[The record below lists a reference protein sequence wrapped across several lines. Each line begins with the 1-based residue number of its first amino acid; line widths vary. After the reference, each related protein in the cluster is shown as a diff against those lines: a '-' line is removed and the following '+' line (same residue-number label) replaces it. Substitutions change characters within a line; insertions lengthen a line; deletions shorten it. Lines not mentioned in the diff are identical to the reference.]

1 MTEAKTGKW
10 FGVFA
15 LGLTA
20 CACALPSAADEPVAS
35 PYATG
40 GEVTRIDLGNLRMS
54 YIHVFTNTDE
64 VATFASTG
72 KRNLTLRYL
81 VVGAGGAGGSRYAG
95 STMGGG
101 GGGGGGVCE
110 TNGVSFAK
118 GATWQVLVGEG
129 ATSYAKVA
137 GSSSISNGVFNV
149 ETVPGGGNGADAGTE
164 GRVAT
169 AGASGGGA
177 SRRTGQY
184 TGGLGTYTNSIFGVE
199 YGPFKGGDT
208 AANRAGAGGGGASQ
222 NGYKNTTG
230 GSWGK
235 GGEGLVSDI
244 TGESLVY
251 GSGGGGGCGKNAA
264 DSNKHYQGGRGGSRA
279 GDGGLYDASSNVVVA
294 TSAEAN
300 SGGGGGGAAGWE
312 RTTVGKGAD
321 GIVVIR
327 YEVAESPCAG
337 GDVITRTLKHGTT
350 YTYLHTFT
358 NVTEAAEFVNE
369 SGRDLK
375 LRYLVV
381 GAGGSGIGGWTS
393 NNGGGGGGGGGV
405 CEKKDIAF
413 ENGAV
418 WSVKVGKGSTSKTSV
433 AGASVIS
440 NGTEE
445 IELVPGG
452 GNGGARGSGGG
463 TLATSGAGGGGGSMN
478 DYKPAGKGTYQSS
491 ILGVTPEGT
500 SPGVGFS
507 GGAGSRCGA
516 GGGGA
521 GGAGQSGGGSLNFGK
536 GGKGLASEITGESLY
551 YGAGGGGGLS
561 FFDTY
566 SGGGL
571 GGSNSRGGDGARVVF
586 VDNGDGTITTNVLRA
601 TAGAVNSGSG
611 GGGGSNVS
619 GYTAGARGA
628 DGVVI
633 FRYDFNE
640 NPQGLMLLF
649 R

>member
-1 MTEAKTGKW
+1 MRKR
-10 FGVFA
+10 FICRRVLHSVLA
-15 LGLTA
+15 LA
-20 CACALPSAADEPVAS
+20 SAAFFVHSASGEES

-40 GEVTRIDLGNLRMS
+40 GEVTVRDLGNFRVR
-54 YIHVFTNTDE
+54 YIHVFTNTAE
-64 VATFASTG
+64 ATTFASTG
-72 KRNLTLRYL
+72 KRDLKLRYL
-81 VVGAGGAGGSRYAG
+81 VVGGGGAGGSRYSG

-110 TNGVSFAK
+110 KEDVVFES
-118 GATWQVLVGEG
+118 GATWQVLVGKG
-129 ATSYAKVA
+129 ASSYSKTA
-137 GSSSISNGVFNV
+137 GASSISNGVADV
-149 ETVPGGGNGADAGTE
+149 ETVPGGGNGADAGTTDC
-164 GRVAT
+164 VAT

-208 AANRAGAGGGGASQ
+208 AANRAGAGGGGASE
-222 NGYKNTTG
+222 NGSKNTVG
-230 GSWGK
+230 GVWGK
-235 GGEGLVSDI
+235 GGEGLASDI

-251 GSGGGGGCGKNAA
+251 GSGGGGGCGKNAS
-264 DSNKHYQGGRGGSRA
+264 DNNKHYQGGRGGSRA
-279 GDGGLYDASSNVVVA
+279 GDGGLYDASSNAVAA

-300 SGGGGGGAAGWE
+300 SGGGGGGAAGWDK
-312 RTTVGKGAD
+312 TSVGKGAD

-337 GDVITRTLKHGTT
+337 GDVITRTLKRGTT
-350 YTYLHTFT
+350 YTYLHKFT

-381 GAGGSGIGGWTS
+381 GAGGSGIGGWAS

-413 ENGAV
+413 ANGVV

-452 GNGGARGSGGG
+452 GNGGARASGGG
-463 TLATSGAGGGGGSMN
+463 TLATSGAAGGGGAMG
-478 DYKPAGKGTYQSS
+478 DYKVAGKGTYQSS

-500 SPGVGFS
+500 EPGKGFS
-507 GGAGSRCGA
+507 GGTGSRCGA

-521 GGAGQSGGGSLNFGK
+521 GGAGQSGSSALDVGK

-571 GGSNSRGGDGARVVF
+571 GGSNSRGGDGVRVEF
-586 VDNGDGTITTNVLRA
+586 VDNVDGTITTNILKA

-633 FRYDFNE
+633 FRYDFNAT
-640 NPQGLMLLF
+640 PPGLIFMV